1 MDVITELSLTRE
13 LLAAAKQCGSSVQ
26 KSIALLELA
35 SSCQQ
40 LATDILQQRYQPLAH
55 TRFAV
60 SEPKLREIFAPA
72 FADRIVQQWLVNHI
86 EPTLEKRFIDDTYA
100 CRKGKGALAAIEK
113 VQRHMRQP
121 HHHYFLQLDIHSY
134 FNSIPREGLATC
146 WHTILHHTPLSAVRR
161 ELLRQVGAKIFLYD
175 ASRHPYTVSGARAL
189 LKHIPPHKQ
198 LCFRGAT
205 HGIPIGSLTSQ
216 MLANFYLHPLDLFI
230 KHELKVKGYVRYM
243 DDLMLMGA
251 TPAQLNQWRAAIK
264 TFLANELGLQLHP
277 TKQQL
282 QPVSQGARYLG
293 YRVFAHHCWVLPRT
307 CNTFKQRLAWFNQL
321 LQPSDERVTA
331 PQRGLWSRPEMR
343 APTLDL
349 ALLRNMLATINSYYS
364 LLQHGQ
370 HWRLRQQLYHQ
381 HFGLLK
387 GFFIPANPGYTHI
400 KLKKCFLPPKY

>member
-1 MDVITELSLTRE
+1 MR
-13 LLAAAKQCGSSVQ
+13 
-26 KSIALLELA
+26 
-35 SSCQQ
+35 
-40 LATDILQQRYQPLAH
+40 QQRTKINCPARTGQPLSAIGH
-55 TRFAV
+55 RYPATTLSAAGPHPLCGERAQTAGDFC
-60 SEPKLREIFAPA
+60 PA

-243 DDLMLMGA
+243 DDLMLM
-251 TPAQLNQWRAAIK
+251 AAPPPSS
-264 TFLANELGLQLHP
+264 T
-277 TKQQL
+277 
-282 QPVSQGARYLG
+282 SGARRLKPFLPTNWGCSCTPSNSSCSRCQKGPTIWATGCLPITAG
-293 YRVFAHHCWVLPRT
+293 YCR
-307 CNTFKQRLAWFNQL
+307 
-321 LQPSDERVTA
+321 A
-331 PQRGLWSRPEMR
+331 PATLSNNGWRGLTNCCNP
-343 APTLDL
+343 A
-349 ALLRNMLATINSYYS
+349 IN
-364 LLQHGQ
+364 G
-370 HWRLRQQLYHQ
+370 
-381 HFGLLK
+381 
-387 GFFIPANPGYTHI
+387 
-400 KLKKCFLPPKY
+400 